1 MKKEWIWIIAFC
13 LILLLV
19 VAGIERLKSEG
30 STGKAA
36 GKPYAI
42 VTTFKGDAATSRAF
56 TWFTDNPQAGSVIE
70 WVEGMDAGRLSG
82 DSEGEGAQTASR
94 LEGKAATLDVGS
106 DIARG
111 VHKVE
116 LTGLSPG
123 TAYTYRVGDGSEGG
137 WSEAFHFMTEAQAAE
152 HVTFINVTD
161 SQGITEQDFELWG
174 NTLDQAF
181 ATFPSAQFI
190 VHNGDL
196 TENPDDEISWQNFF
210 GKAQQWV
217 ARFPLMPVTGNHD
230 EVDNNANEFV
240 SHFNLPENGADGSIA
255 GTTYSYDYGPAH
267 FIMLNTESNKKAQT
281 KWLEQDL
288 AATAKQWII
297 VSVHRGPYAGNQYE
311 KIDDWVKLF
320 DKYGVDLVLQG
331 HNHEYA
337 RSYPLKDG
345 KVTGDGEG
353 VISTSSGTV
362 YVVTNAAGQ
371 KFNEKKEEQFYHKI
385 HFQNYKQMFAGITIE
400 GDKLS
405 YEAYDVDGK
414 KLDAFVL
421 QSEK

>member
-1 MKKEWIWIIAFC
+1 MKKEWIWILALC
-13 LILLLV
+13 LVLLLV
-19 VAGIERLKSEG
+19 VAGIEWLKSDGTTE
-30 STGKAA
+30 KAA

-42 VTTFKGDAATSRAF
+42 VTTFKEDAATSRAF
-56 TWFTDNPQAGSVIE
+56 TWFTDNPQAGTVIE
-70 WVEGMDAGRLSG
+70 WIEGMDAAKLSG
-82 DSEGEGAQTASR
+82 EGEGAQVSR
-94 LEGKAATLDVGS
+94 LEGKTSTLDTGNGAV
-106 DIARG
+106 RG
-111 VHKVE
+111 VHKLE
-116 LTGLSPG
+116 LSGLSPG
-123 TAYTYRVGDGSEGG
+123 TAYTYRVGDGSDSG
-137 WSEAFHFMTEAQAAE
+137 WSEAFHFMTQAQDADSF
-152 HVTFINVTD
+152 TFINVTD
-161 SQGITEQDFELWG
+161 SQGVTEQDFELWG

-181 ATFPSAQFI
+181 STFPGAQFI

-196 TENPDDEISWQNFF
+196 TENPDDEIAWQHFF

-217 ARFPLMPVTGNHD
+217 TRFPLMPVTGNHD
-230 EVDNNANEFV
+230 EVDNNADDFV
-240 SHFNLPENGADGSIA
+240 AHFNLPVSGADGSIE
-255 GTTYSYDYGPAH
+255 GTTYSYDYGSAH
-267 FIMLNTESNKKAQT
+267 FIMLNTESNKKEQT
-281 KWLEQDL
+281 KWLEKDL
-288 AATAKQWII
+288 AATDKRWII

-353 VISTSSGTV
+353 VIRTSSGTV

-371 KFNEKKEEQFYHKI
+371 KFNEMKEDQFYHKV
-385 HFQNYKQMFAGITIE
+385 HFQNNKQMFAGITIE
-400 GDKLS
+400 GDKLT
-405 YEAYDVDGK
+405 YEAYDVDGN